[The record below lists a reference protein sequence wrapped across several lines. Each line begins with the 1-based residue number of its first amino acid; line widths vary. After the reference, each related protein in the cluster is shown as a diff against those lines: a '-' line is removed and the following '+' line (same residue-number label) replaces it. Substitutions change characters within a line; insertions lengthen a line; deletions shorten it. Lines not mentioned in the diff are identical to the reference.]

1 MTLVYNEI
9 IILKFLGFETNTKI
23 EIVKRAKSDTEVN
36 QLIQSDKLFDMDEN
50 EDF

>member
-9 IILKFLGFETNTKI
+9 IILNFLGFETNTKI
-23 EIVKRAKSDTEVN
+23 EIVKRAKNDTEIN
-36 QLIQSDKLFDMDEN
+36 QLIESDKLFNYNEN